1 MHQIR
6 TRMNTVFQENVSTHF
21 PDHKVTTDPQKL
33 PHQSGYCWFIE
44 PICGEQNFLRSLPDY
59 CAVIG
64 IFFNG
69 SVQHAVIYHYIE
81 DVEFY
86 ATENEGAMVNQNRL
100 RVSGTGSLNHAM
112 IGYIQQ
118 SSDPS
123 RSKYHSKLIELAPSV
138 RCSGCSALDLARVAQ
153 GKLDAYVQVGENQFI
168 PIATSLLV
176 TEAGGFT
183 TPVSGT
189 GDVYVAGNPQIFKA
203 LESSLLGTERKRE
216 PILSRKA
223 LR

>member
-1 MHQIR
+1 
-6 TRMNTVFQENVSTHF
+6 MNTVFQENVSTHF
-21 PDHKVTTDPQKL
+21 PDHKVTTDPRKL

-69 SVQHAVIYHYIE
+69 SVQHAVVYHYLE

-86 ATENEGAMVNQNRL
+86 ATKNEGAMVNQNRL

-118 SSDPS
+118 SSDFS
-123 RSKYHSKLIELAPSV
+123 GSEHHAELIKLVANV

-183 TPVSGT
+183 TPVSGNE
-189 GDVYVAGNPQIFKA
+189 DVFVAGNPQIFNA
-203 LESSLLGTERKRE
+203 LESKLRGAERKSE
-216 PILSRKA
+216 PILSREA
-223 LR
+223 